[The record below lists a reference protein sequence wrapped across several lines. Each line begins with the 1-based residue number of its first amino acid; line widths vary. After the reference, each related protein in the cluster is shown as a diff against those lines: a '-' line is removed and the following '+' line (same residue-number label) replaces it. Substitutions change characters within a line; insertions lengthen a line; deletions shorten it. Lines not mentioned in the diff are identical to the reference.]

1 MAKVIFEIFTATSL
15 FYMLRYD
22 FSDALVRFAAS
33 QQFLI
38 RKTSSLQLSRYD
50 ARDVPQVKGR
60 VSGKLLAIAE
70 ILGIN
75 HCHALADFVPSKV
88 VKVSLGRGIYRGSPW
103 LTAEKGSR

>member
-15 FYMLRYD
+15 FDMLRYD
-22 FSDALVRFAAS
+22 FLDALLRFAAS

-60 VSGKLLAIAE
+60 VSGKLLAIVE
-70 ILGIN
+70 ILGTN
-75 HCHALADFVPSKV
+75 QCHALANFVPSKEA
-88 VKVSLGRGIYRGSPW
+88 KASLNC
-103 LTAEKGSR
+103 